1 MFICKLLFLIL
12 FSYQAVL
19 ADSYNSQQ
27 QPLYQS
33 QPSYQQQPQAYNNTQ
48 QQPLYQQQPQ
58 SYNNTQQQPLY
69 QQQQAYNYQQQ
80 AYNYQQQALQ
90 QQAALNQEASALN
103 NTKKRD
109 WKFWEKIENNKN
121 KLPSLSSKD
130 LKKEERKKAKAE
142 KQRLK
147 QIQKEN
153 ELLKER
159 ETVQSRMQNQIFNNP
174 ANLNQLNKPQSFKAK
189 MLNSFKKK

>member
-12 FSYQAVL
+12 LSYQAVL

-33 QPSYQQQPQAYNNTQ
+33 QPSYQKQPQSYNNTQ

-58 SYNNTQQQPLY
+58 SYSNSQLPQPLY
-69 QQQQAYNYQQQ
+69 QQQPQSQQ
-80 AYNYQQQALQ
+80 AYNYQQQALK

-109 WKFWEKIENNKN
+109 WKFWEKVQNNKN

-159 ETVQSRMQNQIFNNP
+159 ETVQSRMQQQIFNNP

>member
-1 MFICKLLFLIL
+1 MFICKLLFVIL

-19 ADSYNSQQ
+19 ADSYNSNPTYQQ
-27 QPLYQS
+27 
-33 QPSYQQQPQAYNNTQ
+33 QPSYQQQPQSYNTQ
-48 QQPLYQQQPQ
+48 PQQPLYQQQPQ
-58 SYNNTQQQPLY
+58 SYNTQPQQPLY
-69 QQQQAYNYQQQ
+69 QE
-80 AYNYQQQALQ
+80 QALQ
-90 QQAALNQEASALN
+90 QQSPALN

-109 WKFWEKIENNKN
+109 WKFWQKAEDNKN
-121 KLPSLSSKD
+121 KLPSRGSQD
-130 LKKEERKKAKAE
+130 LKREERKKAKAE

-159 ETVQSRMQNQIFNNP
+159 EALQGRMQQQIFNNP

>member
-58 SYNNTQQQPLY
+58 SQQVY
-69 QQQQAYNYQQQ
+69 D
-80 AYNYQQQALQ
+80 YQQQALQ
-90 QQAALNQEASALN
+90 QQSAFNEQSPTLN

-109 WKFWEKIENNKN
+109 WKFWEKAQNNKN

-174 ANLNQLNKPQSFKAK
+174 ANLNQLNKPQSLKTK

>member
-58 SYNNTQQQPLY
+58 SQQVY
-69 QQQQAYNYQQQ
+69 D
-80 AYNYQQQALQ
+80 YQQQALQ
-90 QQAALNQEASALN
+90 QQSAFNEQSPTLN

-109 WKFWEKIENNKN
+109 WKFWEKAQNNKN

-174 ANLNQLNKPQSFKAK
+174 ANLNQLNKPQSLKAK

>member
-69 QQQQAYNYQQQ
+69 QQQQ